1 MADRPVSTHGA
12 SALRLEILKEI
23 QQLTESREYR
33 DRLDRSPLAEA
44 KGREHWVLHLLLRAS
59 EVETA
64 HTDTLIGSA
73 YSNLISRLAA
83 LEDRIARVEELNVTL
98 EGSLRTRLE
107 NLDQLVGE
115 RLEGGLAQ
123 GSARMGE
130 ELGRSLQ
137 ENLDRKWAPIGAS
150 IETFAQG
157 SKQLVKGVDDTFRLA
172 AQSRLLLNDN
182 ARRLSDLGRDV
193 VALEESLKLVL
204 ARTLEQAFAPL
215 EHRLGAIE
223 AQLGIVPTDP
233 PAREAEKKTDP
244 SPAAGS

>member
-1 MADRPVSTHGA
+1 MADRPVPAHGA
-12 SALRLEILKEI
+12 SALRLEILKEL

-73 YSNLISRLAA
+73 YSNLISRLSAI
-83 LEDRIARVEELNVTL
+83 EDRVARVEEVNVAL
-98 EGSLRTRLE
+98 EGSLKARLE
-107 NLDQLVGE
+107 SLDQLVGE
-115 RLEGGLAQ
+115 RREGGLHQ
-123 GSARMGE
+123 GLGRMSE

-137 ENLDRKWAPIGAS
+137 ENLDRRWAPIGES
-150 IETFAQG
+150 LETFAQG

-182 ARRLSDLGRDV
+182 ARRLSDLGRDL
-193 VALEESLKLVL
+193 VALEESLMLLL
-204 ARTLEQAFAPL
+204 ALTLEQGIAPL
-215 EHRLGAIE
+215 EHRL
-223 AQLGIVPTDP
+223 
-233 PAREAEKKTDP
+233 
-244 SPAAGS
+244 AAL